1 MFRKAWMAA
10 SDLKLTRKLTS
21 LQALSKILLKKG
33 ITKYAVTEII
43 FINFQ
48 QNSLV
53 FTISLI
59 DFDNVF
65 GGWAPFKAHWLY
77 KNQKSFDEAK
87 CSCFWML
94 SVSKSSYFVLIFYET
109 FLLFHGKNYSKHGR
123 NY

>member
-1 MFRKAWMAA
+1 MAA

-53 FTISLI
+53 FTILLI

-65 GGWAPFKAHWLY
+65 GGWAPFKAHLLY
-77 KNQKSFDEAK
+77 KNQQNFDEAK
-87 CSCFWML
+87 CSCF
-94 SVSKSSYFVLIFYET
+94 
-109 FLLFHGKNYSKHGR
+109 
-123 NY
+123 